1 VQLFFDGRTEK
12 ALARYAELHRL
23 IAVTGGRRGV
33 ASLKACMNELG
44 YRAGVPRR
52 PVPALADGDREDL
65 RAALVAAGK
74 LDGA

>member
-1 VQLFFDGRTEK
+1 
-12 ALARYAELHRL
+12 
-23 IAVTGGRRGV
+23 
-33 ASLKACMNELG
+33 MNELG

-52 PVPALADGDREDL
+52 PVPAFADGDREDL